1 MSSSDALAD
10 HPDEPSPG
18 TDVHRSVTPT
28 RSLAEPAP
36 DVSAGAP
43 ADGSGTIPLSMV
55 RAGATVRVRST
66 SGKDEMRRR
75 LSEMGFVADAEVTVV
90 SELRGNV
97 IVSVKGVRLAISR
110 AAAHHVLT
118 TDGQGR
124 HGQRRESI
132 R

>member
-1 MSSSDALAD
+1 MSSSYTLDG
-10 HPDEPSPG
+10 EPSEPSSETG
-18 TDVHRSVTPT
+18 LRRSVAPA
-28 RSLAEPAP
+28 RSLAESAP
-36 DVSAGAP
+36 DVNAGAV
-43 ADGSGTIPLSMV
+43 ADRSATIPLSMV

-75 LSEMGFVADAEVTVV
+75 LSEMGFVADTEVTVV

-118 TDGQGR
+118 TDGQAR
-124 HGQRRESI
+124 HGQSRESI